1 MEKELKGKL
10 KYLISKK
17 KTLSEICETL
27 ELKDYEVVG
36 LVELMK
42 QDGEL
47 LDYVNGEIVKLRKPI
62 KNNDIYELPNNI
74 EHLKLLL
81 ISDTHLCSKY
91 DRLDILHYLYD
102 KAEDKG
108 IKHILHSGDFTDG
121 KSHRPEHIYELKEL
135 SYEGQ
140 VEYCVEKYPAF
151 SGKTYVIAGNHD
163 GWWYKSAGSEIV
175 KSIANKRED
184 IIYLGSDVADM
195 KIGKLKIRLFHGNGG
210 NAYAKC
216 FDCETEILTENGWK
230 YFCDLTKNEKVAT
243 LNLKKNEFEW
253 QKPIDY
259 INQQYDGE
267 MYHFKSRTV
276 DMMVTPNHR
285 MLVKRYGK
293 NILQNRKKDLIMPS
307 KSHQR
312 INLDWQIVEAKDL
325 ENAKRQEWQF
335 KRGGQSWTGDLI
347 ESVDIPIRSP
357 KKYASNPIK
366 HIGSVKIEDI
376 AELIA
381 WYTTEGYSNGKKIS
395 ISQSEVVNS
404 NNHKKIIDLF
414 KRIGFKKIKINNKD
428 NKDISVYS
436 VELSEYLIRE
446 CGSGSYN
453 KFLPKWLKNQPSN
466 ILKIV
471 FDTMIEGDGWKIGKS
486 SFGYKSVSK
495 RLLDDVSEIAH
506 KLGYGVSKNKDTITM
521 SAIQNYPTINNK
533 PEKINYSGNIYCVSV
548 PNTIILVRRN
558 GKTCWSGNSYK
569 LQKYLDTIPVEEKPD
584 ILQTGHIHQAFYYK
598 QDNTHC
604 LQTGC
609 LEDLTPY
616 ARSLGF
622 SGDKSCWWLDIN
634 FDDKGNIYSITPEL
648 ETFGK
653 KLIRRR

>member
-1 MEKELKGKL
+1 MEDTLKNKL
-10 KYLISKK
+10 KYLINKK
-17 KTLSEICETL
+17 KTLLEICEIL
-27 ELKDYEVVG
+27 ELKDYEVIG

-42 QDGEL
+42 QNGEL
-47 LDYVNGEIVKLRKPI
+47 LDYINGEIVKLRKPI
-62 KNNDIYELPNNI
+62 KNNDIYELPNNM

-91 DRLDILHYLYD
+91 DRLDILRYLYD
-102 KAEDKG
+102 KAEDRG

-121 KSHRPEHIYELKEL
+121 KSHRPEHIYELKEP

-140 VEYCVEKYPAF
+140 VEYCVEKYPTF

-175 KSIANKRED
+175 KSIAKQRED

-210 NAYAKC
+210 NSYAKC
-216 FDCETEILTENGWK
+216 FDCKTEILTENGWK
-230 YFCDLTKNEKVAT
+230 YFCDLTKNERVAT

-285 MLVKRYGK
+285 MLVKKYDK

-312 INLDWQIVEAKDL
+312 INLDWQIIEAKDL

-381 WYTTEGYSNGKKIS
+381 WYTTEGYSNGKKIN

-569 LQKYLDTIPVEEKPD
+569 LQKYLDTIPVEEKPH